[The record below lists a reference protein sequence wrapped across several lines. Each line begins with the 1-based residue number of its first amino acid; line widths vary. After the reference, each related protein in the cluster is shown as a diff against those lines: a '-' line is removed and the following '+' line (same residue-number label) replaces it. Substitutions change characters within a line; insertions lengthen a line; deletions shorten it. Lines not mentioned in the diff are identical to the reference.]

1 MELTLQWLTET
12 FAGKFLLT
20 LLVSMVP
27 VVELRFGIP
36 FGIGTLGLP
45 EWAAFLAAVTG
56 NLIPVPFIIVYI
68 RRIFQWL
75 RRHIPRLN
83 SLVDK
88 LERKAHLKG
97 QKVTKYKYLG
107 LAIFVAVP
115 LPGTGAWTGSLAAAF
130 LDMPLRRAIPS
141 VVAGVLV
148 AGLIITLLTSGVVS
162 LFSKRED
169 RRIGELGPERR
180 ENRAAKRPAACGA

>member
-12 FAGKFLLT
+12 FTGKFLLT

-27 VVELRFGIP
+27 VVELRVGIP
-36 FGIGTLGLP
+36 FGVGIGLP
-45 EWAAFLAAVTG
+45 VWAAFLAAVIG

-68 RRIFQWL
+68 RRIFQWM
-75 RRHIPRLN
+75 RRRMPRLN

-97 QKVTKYKYLG
+97 QRVTKYKYLG
-107 LAIFVAVP
+107 LMLFVAIP

-141 VVAGVLV
+141 VVAGVV
-148 AGLIITLLTSGVVS
+148 IAGLAISILSYGVVS
-162 LFSKRED
+162 L
-169 RRIGELGPERR
+169 L
-180 ENRAAKRPAACGA
+180 